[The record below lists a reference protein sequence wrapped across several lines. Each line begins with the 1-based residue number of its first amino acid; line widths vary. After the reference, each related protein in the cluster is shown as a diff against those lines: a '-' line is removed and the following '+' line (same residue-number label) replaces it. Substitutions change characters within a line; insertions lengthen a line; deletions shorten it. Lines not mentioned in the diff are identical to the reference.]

1 LQLTNSQILLEW
13 SANAVHFTNSIV
25 RIRLLLDLE
34 PLTLSQGLDL
44 QATASINFSALS
56 PQNWP
61 FGLEWLP
68 ASAYLVGGS
77 VRDALLGRHSEY
89 LDLDFVLT
97 DRVVETAQAIARHY
111 KAGFVLLDAERQIA
125 RVVFPQGTVDFA
137 QQVGTTLEEDLR
149 RRDFTVNAIAYDP
162 RLDQFVDPL
171 QGYSDLQQRLLRMVS
186 AENLEE
192 DPLRLLRA
200 YRQAAQLGF
209 SLEAKTRGAV
219 KQFAP
224 LLNRIAAE
232 RVQSELNYLLSTAK
246 GTTWLNQAWQDGLL
260 QDWLPNATTQSL
272 KGIAEIDR
280 VTVLLQETMPK
291 FAEKLYGQV
300 RLASSG
306 QVFAEAVP
314 KASGS
319 ARNWLTTAKLAYL
332 MAAKT
337 TEAETQLRQLKYS
350 RTEIQAV
357 STVLKFL
364 PQLFPAHPMANPI
377 EINPAIALP
386 AAQLNL
392 SRREQ
397 YFLFQGVGTTFPA
410 IAVLAIAQGLAID
423 AIAPLIERFLDPT
436 DPVAHSSPVLTGQD
450 LMTAL
455 NLPPGPLIG
464 QLLAAIQLAKA
475 EGLIST
481 AAEALSL
488 AADLIPSH
496 QAKA

>member
-1 LQLTNSQILLEW
+1 M
-13 SANAVHFTNSIV
+13 
-25 RIRLLLDLE
+25 LDLE
-34 PLTLSQGLDL
+34 PLTLSQGLEL
-44 QATASINFSALS
+44 QATASINFLALS

-77 VRDALLGRHSEY
+77 VRDALLGRHSDY

-137 QQVGTTLEEDLR
+137 QQVGATLEADLR

-171 QGYSDLQQRLLRMVS
+171 QGYSDLQQRSLRMVS

-209 SLEAKTRGAV
+209 SLEAETRGAV

-224 LLNRIAAE
+224 LLNQIAAE

-246 GTTWLNQAWQDGLL
+246 GTPWLTQAWQDGLL
-260 QDWLPNATTQSL
+260 QDWLPNATVQSL
-272 KGIAEIDR
+272 KDIAEIDR
-280 VTVLLQETMPK
+280 VTVLLQETLPE
-291 FAEKLYGQV
+291 FAAKLYGQV

-306 QVFAEAVP
+306 QVLTESAP

-319 ARNWLTTAKLAYL
+319 ARNWLITAKLACL

-337 TEAETQLRQLKYS
+337 AEAETQLRRLKYS

-364 PQLFPAHPMANPI
+364 PQLFSASSV
-377 EINPAIALP
+377 EIQQAIATP
-386 AAQLNL
+386 AAQFNL

-397 YFLFQGVGTTFPA
+397 YVFFQGVGTTFPA

-436 DPVAHSSPVLTGQD
+436 DPVAHSSPVLTGQH

-455 NLPPGPLIG
+455 KLPPGPLIG

-475 EGLIST
+475 EGSIST
-481 AAEALSL
+481 ATEAIGL
-488 AADLIPSH
+488 AADLIAQH
-496 QAKA
+496 QPKAE

>member
-1 LQLTNSQILLEW
+1 M
-13 SANAVHFTNSIV
+13 
-25 RIRLLLDLE
+25 LDLE

-44 QATASINFSALS
+44 QATASINFLALS

-68 ASAYLVGGS
+68 ATAYLVGGS
-77 VRDALLGRHSEY
+77 VRDALLGRHSDY

-125 RVVFPQGTVDFA
+125 RVVFPQGTADFA
-137 QQVGTTLEEDLR
+137 QQVGATLEEDLR

-162 RLDQFVDPL
+162 RLDRFVDPL
-171 QGYSDLQQRLLRMVS
+171 QGYGDLQQRSLRMVS
-186 AENLEE
+186 AENLAE

-209 SLEAKTRGAV
+209 SLEAETRVAV

-246 GTTWLNQAWQDGLL
+246 GTPWLTQAWQDGLL
-260 QDWLPNATTQSL
+260 QDWLPSATAQSL
-272 KGIAEIDR
+272 KFVAEIDR
-280 VTVLLQETMPK
+280 VTVLLQETMPE
-291 FAEKLYGQV
+291 FAGKLYGQV
-300 RLASSG
+300 RLVSSG
-306 QVFAEAVP
+306 QVPVEASAI

-319 ARNWLTTAKLAYL
+319 ARNWLITAKLACL
-332 MAAKT
+332 LSAKT
-337 TEAETQLRQLKYS
+337 VEAEAQLRRLKYS

-364 PQLFPAHPMANPI
+364 PQLFSANLV
-377 EINPAIALP
+377 ETNQAIAIP
-386 AAQLNL
+386 ASNLNL
-392 SRREQ
+392 PRREQ
-397 YFLFQGVGTTFPA
+397 YFFFQGVGTTFPA
-410 IAVLAIAQGLAID
+410 IAVLAIAQGLAIE
-423 AIAPLIERFLDPT
+423 AIAPLIERFLNPNDPI
-436 DPVAHSSPVLTGQD
+436 AHSTPILTGQD

-455 NLPPGPLIG
+455 NLPPGPVIG

-475 EGLIST
+475 EGLLST
-481 AAEALSL
+481 PADALSL
-488 AADLIPSH
+488 AADLI
-496 QAKA
+496 AKHTPKA